1 MRTPL
6 RQFDKGLWLASP
18 GDAIPQGT
26 MRRNRGI
33 HPLSK
38 DSMRSRSGSMEL
50 YTLADVHSIYYFADS
65 WVAGASTIF
74 YYAGAIQYG
83 ASTEVDIAADRVTVG
98 PALIA
103 VTDIDTDEN
112 VWVYYDFTAAFFDG
126 DFEFRF
132 DFRCTA
138 STDGGICGLWALT
151 NDLDGLYGLANGD
164 KDHLCLYCS
173 VSAADRYGDGSDG
186 DVTISSNT
194 NLTEAKQYDSLTI
207 DAEKTLNTAGYLVK
221 VKETLT
227 NNGTITDSTSGDAGG
242 AGGAAGATKTAQG
255 DGNSGSDGSDGSGV
269 SGNGGGGG
277 GSGACQNYVNGT
289 VNGGAGG
296 TGGTGGKGGGTVL
309 VNAKTFINNGTVHAN
324 GGDGVTG
331 SNGTAGQYDV
341 GYCVSPGA
349 NCDIASGGGGGGA
362 GGNGGNGGTVT
373 LYYDTKTTGT
383 VTVAGGGGGTRGTGG
398 AGHNTTYTYPGGTE
412 YSGGEGGSLGG
423 GTGGKGEEGSG
434 ASDAGANGTAGNTG
448 AVGTTTW
455 TQDNAAIPA
464 LTLQETNGSTDTTD
478 ASTALVLNTRYYPK
492 IVRDDDAGTHGSLV
506 CTIYSDA
513 KRSVVADTLTVTLTE
528 QQDFRYLFAMIS
540 YDGASGGNE
549 WSGEIGGLQIV
560 TPDVGLSSV
569 KTGLSGSRLSIAKM
583 APVAGITDYLFIA
596 GGEDLFKVT
605 NAGAVSNWGIVAPDA
620 NPSAADGGTN
630 GKVMTAGVYQYKIT
644 FKNSTTGHR
653 SDPNPTAASVTVAAD
668 NSYVALTSIDTTT
681 DTQADKVEIWRTM
694 VDGSIFFYLTEI
706 NEGTVAYDDNN
717 ADSALSTT
725 ELPTDNLEPY
735 TWFDDCIGPHNAS
748 MFWITRTQSGNRG
761 RMYYSPIG
769 RAESVQGFIEV
780 TSDDDGLQK
789 LVQESG
795 MLGVFSKSGFFR
807 ILGTNPYTVQ
817 EISGM
822 PGTTKPHTVV
832 VTPLGIVYEAAD
844 GVRLLRGLQSTL
856 INPDAVNR
864 LFRGEDVENLTSFS
878 GLVAAY
884 ARGEYFISDGSQT
897 LAVNLR
903 DGTWRDVGYGS
914 DAYFYAE
921 ELDILAL
928 SNKAKILDFEKEG
941 TSDDDGTDI
950 DVSIEPSLLRHDNE
964 KESIIQHTHIDSD
977 TADETLAVT
986 LITDNSTVSLG
997 NLSTSSRSVTTF
1009 NVGKTGQVVGVRL
1022 AGSLSEKIEV
1032 FGVDVDSYVPGEVR
1046 A

>member
-38 DSMRSRSGSMEL
+38 ESMRSRSGSMEL
-50 YTLADVHSIYYFADS
+50 YTLANVHSIYYFADS

-74 YYAGAIQYG
+74 YYTGATQYTTF
-83 ASTEVDIAADRVTVG
+83 TEVDIAADRVTVE
-98 PALIA
+98 PSLIY
-103 VTDIDTDEN
+103 VNEIDTDEN
-112 VWVYYDFTAAFFDG
+112 VWVYKDYTAAFFDG

-132 DFRCTA
+132 NFKCTVVLP
-138 STDGGICGLWALT
+138 SSICGLWALT
-151 NDLDGLYGLANGD
+151 NDLDGLYGLANAD
-164 KDHLCLYCS
+164 KDHLSLYC
-173 VSAADRYGDGSDG
+173 
-186 DVTISSNT
+186 TSS
-194 NLTEAKQYDSLTI
+194 
-207 DAEKTLNTAGYLVK
+207 
-221 VKETLT
+221 
-227 NNGTITDSTSGDAGG
+227 
-242 AGGAAGATKTAQG
+242 
-255 DGNSGSDGSDGSGV
+255 
-269 SGNGGGGG
+269 
-277 GSGACQNYVNGT
+277 
-289 VNGGAGG
+289 
-296 TGGTGGKGGGTVL
+296 
-309 VNAKTFINNGTVHAN
+309 
-324 GGDGVTG
+324 
-331 SNGTAGQYDV
+331 AGQ
-341 GYCVSPGA
+341 SM
-349 NCDIASGGGGGGA
+349 
-362 GGNGGNGGTVT
+362 
-373 LYYDTKTTGT
+373 
-383 VTVAGGGGGTRGTGG
+383 
-398 AGHNTTYTYPGGTE
+398 
-412 YSGGEGGSLGG
+412 
-423 GTGGKGEEGSG
+423 
-434 ASDAGANGTAGNTG
+434 
-448 AVGTTTW
+448 
-455 TQDNAAIPA
+455 IPA
-464 LTLQETNGSTDTTD
+464 LVLRETNGATDTIDT
-478 ASTALVLNTRYYPK
+478 SIALVVDTIYYIK

-513 KRSVVADTLTVTLTE
+513 KWSVIVDTLTVTLTE
-528 QQDFRYLFAMIS
+528 QQDFRYFFNMIS
-540 YDGASGGNE
+540 YDGTSGGNPFFC
-549 WSGEIGGLQIV
+549 EIGDLQIV

-569 KTGLSGSRLSIAKM
+569 KTGLSGDRLSMVKM

-596 GGEDLFKVT
+596 GGEDLFKTT

-620 NPSAADGGTN
+620 NPSAAEGAAGAIPAGT
-630 GKVMTAGVYQYKIT
+630 YQYKIT
-644 FKNSTTGHR
+644 FKDSTTGHR
-653 SDPNPTAASVTVAAD
+653 SDPNPTAASVTINVD
-668 NSYVALTSIDTTT
+668 KKIDLTSIDTTT
-681 DTQADKVEIWRTM
+681 DTQADKVEIWRT
-694 VDGSIFFYLTEI
+694 VVGGSIFFYLAEI
-706 NEGTVAYDDNN
+706 NEGTTVYEDNN
-717 ADSALSTT
+717 LDSALSTT
-725 ELPTDNLEPY
+725 ELPTDNLHPY

-964 KESIIQHTHIDSD
+964 KESIIQHIHIDSN